1 MTGGGGGGA
10 GRAGA
15 IGGEATV
22 GAVARGA
29 AAAAGAGSGAAAA
42 GFGSLVSF
50 SPLRLPNTTCHSRN
64 LLLPKLADEGPE
76 QAAPLLLGFAAP
88 GQPLRDLQEHLGGAM
103 ARGNLRDHLAVIG
116 GGAEHLRIEGDAG
129 DRLAF

>member
-15 IGGEATV
+15 TGGEATV

-42 GFGSLVSF
+42 GFGSLVSL

-64 LLLPKLADEGPE
+64 LLLPKLAEQWPQ
-76 QAAPLLLGFAAP
+76 QAAPRLLRFTAA
-88 GQPLRDLQEHLGGAM
+88 GQPLGDLQEHLCGAM
-103 ARGNLRDHLAVIG
+103 ACG
-116 GGAEHLRIEGDAG
+116 
-129 DRLAF
+129 